1 MTTGPGDRE
10 CITRV
15 ADTGAVGTAH
25 AVTARRQ
32 AVYRTAVRVGES
44 VPAELLSVEVQ
55 GPGGARRLD
64 EHLRGPTLVLF
75 LRHFG

>member
-1 MTTGPGDRE
+1 VYHSRRE
-10 CITRV
+10 
-15 ADTGAVGTAH
+15 
-25 AVTARRQ
+25 
-32 AVYRTAVRVGES
+32 VYRTAVRVGES

-75 LRHFG
+75 LRYFG